1 MFASEF
7 KHQINTLTS
16 QTTKP
21 EGEQGHCTMPYEH
34 TWRTITNHRA
44 LPEPGPSH
52 RWALTSRS
60 CCRNSLPSTNGLK
73 TQARRVPHSQLG
85 VALNAT
91 LLGWTSLE
99 SSSGLFAQHSY
110 CFCTSGSHTAPST
123 ELSWGATQWTAVQ
136 GGFPGCKGKRG
147 PHEGVVWPFCIK
159 NNQAP

>member
-73 TQARRVPHSQLG
+73 TQARRFPHSQLG

-99 SSSGLFAQHSY
+99 SSSGSFARHSY

-123 ELSWGATQWTAVQ
+123 ELCWGAAQWTAVQ